1 MDSRR
6 RLRAEE
12 LVRRPEFEHLI
23 RKTIQTM
30 CAALPKR
37 LNVPRVRSDKQLA
50 KRRTQRLQRQSYVR
64 ASPRAKSESRHKQN
78 VGDFAALAQKRYNPT
93 FTV

>member
-50 KRRTQRLQRQSYVR
+50 KRRTETPTPVLRSCLR
-64 ASPRAKSESRHKQN
+64 PSRI
-78 VGDFAALAQKRYNPT
+78 
-93 FTV
+93 